1 MRKLLILLLTVFSF
15 SSYAQD
21 VNWENYF
28 EENGVIINKGMIDCN
43 GNELLTFEIINRNS
57 QKVVIS
63 WYEEVWV
70 DGVCKQNGRSSEDF
84 RTLTLNPDEKVVG
97 SCSFQES
104 FYIGSKINRG
114 GRVMTLTSFSLN
126 NISVEIEK

>member
-28 EENGVIINKGMIDCN
+28 EENGVIINKGMIACN
-43 GNELLTFEIINRNS
+43 GNELLTFEITNTNN

-70 DGVCKQNGRSSEDF
+70 DKVCKQSGESLEDF
-84 RTLTLNPDEKVVG
+84 RTLTLNPNERVAG
-97 SCSFQES
+97 SCSFQKS
-104 FYIGSKINRG
+104 FYIGSKITRG
-114 GRVMTLTSFSLN
+114 SKVMILTSFSLN
-126 NISVEIEK
+126 NILVEIEK

>member
-43 GNELLTFEIINRNS
+43 GNELLTFEITNTNS

-114 GRVMTLTSFSLN
+114 SRVMTLTSFSLN

>member
-1 MRKLLILLLTVFSF
+1 MRKLLVLLLTVFGF
-15 SSYAQD
+15 SSYTQD
-21 VNWENYF
+21 VNWENYS
-28 EENGVIINKGMIDCN
+28 EKNGLIINKGMIDCN
-43 GNELLTFEIINRNS
+43 GNELLTFEITNTNN

-70 DGVCKQNGRSSEDF
+70 DEVCKQKGESSEDF
-84 RTLTLNPDEKVVG
+84 RILTLNPDERVVG

-114 GRVMTLTSFSLN
+114 SKVMTLTSFSLN